1 MHITFVK
8 EVARPGKPCN
18 KCAQVE
24 QDLRENGHWDSIDS
38 VLVTDERIEDSA
50 GVRVATALGISQAPF
65 FVVKDDD
72 GGVRL
77 YTIYLKFVA
86 EVLAQQDDRIPVD
99 AAA

>member
-8 EVARPGKPCN
+8 KVGRPGKPCN

-24 QDLRENGHWDSIDS
+24 QDLRENGYWDSIDS
-38 VLVTDERIEDSA
+38 VLVADDRIEDSA
-50 GVRVATALGISQAPF
+50 GVRLATALDISQAPF

-72 GGVRL
+72 GGIRI

-86 EVLAQQDDRIPVD
+86 EVLEQQDDRMPV
-99 AAA
+99 AAAA

>member
-8 EVARPGKPCN
+8 NVARHGKRCG

-24 QDLRENGHWDSIDS
+24 QDLRENGYWDSIDS
-38 VLVTDERIEDSA
+38 VLVADDRIEDSA
-50 GVRVATALGISQAPF
+50 GVRLATVLGISQAPF

-72 GGVRL
+72 GGIRI

-86 EVLAQQDDRIPVD
+86 EVLEQLTDQLPVD

>member
-8 EVARPGKPCN
+8 KGARPGKPCN

-24 QDLRENGHWDSIDS
+24 QDLRENGYWDSIDS
-38 VLVTDERIEDSA
+38 VLIADERIEDSP
-50 GVRVATALGISQAPF
+50 GMRLATTLGIRQAPF

-72 GGVRL
+72 GGIRI

-86 EVLAQQDDRIPVD
+86 EVLEQQDNRIPVD